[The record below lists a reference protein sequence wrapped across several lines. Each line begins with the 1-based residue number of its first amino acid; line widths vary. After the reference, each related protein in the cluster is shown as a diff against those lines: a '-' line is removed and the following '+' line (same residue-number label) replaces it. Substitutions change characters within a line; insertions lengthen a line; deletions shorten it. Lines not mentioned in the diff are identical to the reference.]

1 MSKYT
6 KLDVKVP
13 DINRTYVSGAYSYS
27 KPETIT
33 ANKAMMNTIY
43 RDYGK
48 FINKWGIEFELDD
61 SILVGFIATESGGV
75 NAPPN
80 RFEATGLMQ
89 MTPLTVYE
97 IISKWQKIV
106 GSPLSKTALAFFT
119 KALPSIKKID
129 ANTEITSAIKSEIS
143 SALRNNIEF
152 NIAIGTANIRWLLE
166 ALKTDDKAFINKVM
180 ISYNAGYYSYKTSL
194 RGVLT
199 TTELVNNKKFPLE
212 SRAYLLKMLGVNGF
226 MDLWFQNKKK

>member
-6 KLDVKVP
+6 KLEVKVP
-13 DINRTYVSGAYSYS
+13 DINRTYNSGAYNYS
-27 KPETIT
+27 KPETIM
-33 ANKAMMNTIY
+33 ANNAMMNTIY

-48 FINKWGIEFELDD
+48 FINKWGTEFEVDN

-97 IISKWQKIV
+97 ILSKWEKIV
-106 GSPLSKTALAFFT
+106 GSPLSKTASTFFT
-119 KALPSIKKID
+119 KAIPSIKKID

-143 SALRNNIEF
+143 NALKTNIEF

-166 ALKTDDKAFINKVM
+166 AFKADGKSFINKVM
-180 ISYNAGYYSYKTSL
+180 VSYNSGYYSSKGSL
-194 RGVLT
+194 RGVIT
-199 TTELVNNKKFPLE
+199 TTQLVNNKTFPLE
-212 SRAYLLKMLGVNGF
+212 SRGYLLKMLGVNGF
-226 MDLWFQNKKK
+226 LDLWFKKNK

>member
-6 KLDVKVP
+6 KLEVKVP
-13 DINRTYVSGAYSYS
+13 DINRTYVSGAYNYS
-27 KPETIT
+27 KPETIM
-33 ANKAMMNTIY
+33 ANNAMMNTIY

-48 FINKWGIEFELDD
+48 FINKWGTEFEVDN
-61 SILVGFIATESGGV
+61 SILVGFIATESGGI

-97 IISKWQKIV
+97 ILSKWEKIV
-106 GSPLSKTALAFFT
+106 GSPLSKTTSTFFT
-119 KALPSIKKID
+119 KAIPSIKKID

-143 SALRNNIEF
+143 NALRSNIEF

-166 ALKTDDKAFINKVM
+166 AFKADGKAFINKVM
-180 ISYNAGYYSYKTSL
+180 VSYNAGYYSSKGSL

-199 TTELVNNKKFPLE
+199 TTQLVNNKTFALE
-212 SRAYLLKMLGVNGF
+212 SRGYLLKMLGVNGF
-226 MDLWFQNKKK
+226 LDLWFKKNK